1 MEKTVLDFSLGATA
15 LSSPY
20 WLQLLNTGLGLAM
33 LLGGLLLL
41 SLRLIIS
48 WREYKKGKK
57 DG

>member
-1 MEKTVLDFSLGATA
+1 MEKFVLDIGLGATA

-33 LLGGLLLL
+33 LIGGIMLL

-48 WREYKKGKK
+48 WREYKRGK
-57 DG
+57 DNG